1 MKPSSSLATR
11 CYSIE
16 PRTRKYVKEYGF
28 LSFSRNLTYKYEEKI
43 LNTDTKIGLD
53 ASKTTSK
60 KVVHIA
66 AETTGKFIAKKS
78 LKKLLNQHLYRMKIQ
93 EMLKRLLFH

>member
-1 MKPSSSLATR
+1 MKPSSSLVTR

-28 LSFSRNLTYKYEEKI
+28 LSFSRNLTYKYEEKV

-93 EMLKRLLFH
+93 EMLKR

>member
-11 CYSIE
+11 CFSIE

-28 LSFSRNLTYKYEEKI
+28 LSFSRNLTSKYEEKI
-43 LNTDTKIGLD
+43 LNTVTKIGLD

-60 KVVHIA
+60 KVTHIA

-78 LKKLLNQHLYRMKIQ
+78 LKKLLKQHLYRMKIQ
-93 EMLKRLLFH
+93 EMLKR